1 MGSQSKLL
9 RDLFADVI
17 SGVTVNTNIATATDL
32 IRAVVNPSGDALNI
46 SIGGG
51 SGAAKFPGDVL
62 IGGNLYVTGTTYEQD
77 EYVVQVFYLGP
88 KDVDGSWR
96 MIISGA
102 DLLIQKRISGNFI
115 TKSTITG

>member
-1 MGSQSKLL
+1 MTL
-9 RDLFADVI
+9 RDLFAAVI
-17 SGVTVNTNIATATDL
+17 SGVTINTNIATTTDL
-32 IRAVVNPSGDALNI
+32 VRSVVSSSGDALNI

-51 SGAAKFPGDVL
+51 TPTFPGNVE
-62 IGGNLYVTGTTYEQD
+62 IKGNLYVTGTTYEQD

-96 MIISGA
+96 MIISGV
-102 DLLIQKRISGNFI
+102 DLLIQKRVGGNFI